1 MASFEKTF
9 PLELLLQI
17 LMAQHDITD
26 VLALTSTC
34 QIFRHIWLSD
44 FRTITDSILSR
55 QICCYDDAVTLAEAQ
70 RICESESQQGRTWTS
85 ASDRTNCDKISYPDF
100 QLRLRRLLA
109 NNGEV
114 EWVLSLTEPYFLAYE
129 RRSEEEC
136 SVHPAHFLPHERER
150 VARSFYLLRRCV
162 LAQSHPSLL
171 PKCRHD
177 LDCIGVT
184 ELYILWQMLHWLC
197 HSLDREQQD
206 ELGIL
211 DNDPPDH
218 LIGIQGTSTL
228 PDWDQVWDMVSD
240 AYTAKRNPGKDEYET
255 TLFGP
260 CDRCNKQTCGSDL
273 PVKRF
278 WDV

>member
-1 MASFEKTF
+1 MASFEKIF

-17 LMAQHDITD
+17 LKAQHDITD

-44 FRTITDSILSR
+44 FPTITDSILSKR
-55 QICCYDDAVTLAEAQ
+55 ICCYDDAVTLAEAQ

-85 ASDRTNCDKISYPDF
+85 ASDRTNCNKISYPDF

-109 NNGEV
+109 NNGEI
-114 EWVLSLTEPYFLAYE
+114 EWVSSLAESYFIPSE
-129 RRSEEEC
+129 RCSGNDC

-162 LAQSHPSLL
+162 LAQSHPSLQ

-177 LDCIGVT
+177 LDCIAVT
-184 ELYILWQMLHWLC
+184 ELYILWEMLHWLC
-197 HSLDREQQD
+197 VSLDRERQD
-206 ELGIL
+206 ELGIW
-211 DNDPPDH
+211 DNDPPEY
-218 LIGIQGTSTL
+218 LIGIKGTFTL
-228 PDWDQVWDMVSD
+228 PDWDQVWDMVAD
-240 AYTAKRNPGKDEYET
+240 AYCAKRSLGKDEYET
-255 TLFGP
+255 RLFGP